1 MSRFRRD
8 ERAIDEDEE
17 LWFNEDEED
26 LDESEYIRNSNMR
39 IRFLPSYDNLIRNLL
54 RHAAV

>member
-39 IRFLPSYDNLIRNLL
+39 IRFLPSYDNLIRNFL

>member
-39 IRFLPSYDNLIRNLL
+39 IRFLPSYDNLIRNFL
-54 RHAAV
+54 

>member
-39 IRFLPSYDNLIRNLL
+39 IRFLEEKLKSNNRKQ
-54 RHAAV
+54 